1 MKWLDIPQF
10 KDERGS
16 LGVIDG
22 ELPFAVKRV
31 FYMYDVKSMRG
42 GHGHHKT
49 QMALLALAGDC
60 VIEIVSKADG
70 HKTVKL
76 KGQDK
81 ALLLEP
87 GEWHLLKEF
96 SNDAVI
102 MVFASTKYDP
112 KDYFYERPD
121 SV

>member
-1 MKWLDIPQF
+1 MKWIDIPQH

-22 ELPFAVKRV
+22 QIPFTIKRV

-42 GHGHHKT
+42 GHGHFKT
-49 QMALLALAGDC
+49 QMVLLVVAGGC
-60 VIEIVSKADG
+60 LIEIVSKNDG
-70 HKTVKL
+70 HRTVKL
-76 KGQDK
+76 EDPGKG
-81 ALLLEP
+81 LLLEP
-87 GEWHLLKEF
+87 GEWHLLKDF
-96 SNDAVI
+96 SENTVV

-121 SV
+121 

>member
-1 MKWLDIPQF
+1 MKWIEIP
-10 KDERGS
+10 KHSDERGS

-22 ELPFAVKRV
+22 QLPFPIKRV

-49 QMALLALAGDC
+49 HLALLAVVGSC
-60 VIEIVSKADG
+60 VIEIVAKNDG
-70 HKTVKL
+70 HKKIKL
-76 KGQDK
+76 EGPHQV
-81 ALLLEP
+81 LVLEP
-87 GEWHLLKEF
+87 GEWHLLKDFEEGTI
-96 SNDAVI
+96 V

-121 SV
+121 

>member
-1 MKWLDIPQF
+1 MKWIDIPRHS
-10 KDERGS
+10 DERGS

-22 ELPFAVKRV
+22 QLPFTIKRV
-31 FYMYDVKSMRG
+31 FYMYDVKTMRG

-49 QMALLALAGDC
+49 LMALLPVAGSC
-60 VIEIVSKADG
+60 TVEIVSKAQG
-70 HKTVKL
+70 HKTVKIDNPH
-76 KGQDK
+76 Q

-87 GEWHLLKEF
+87 GEWHLLKDF
-96 SNDAVI
+96 ADGTIV

-121 SV
+121 

>member
-1 MKWLDIPQF
+1 MKWIEIPQH
-10 KDERGS
+10 KDERGT

-22 ELPFAVKRV
+22 QLPFTIKRV
-31 FYMYDVKSMRG
+31 FYMYDVKTMRG

-49 QMALLALAGDC
+49 LLALLAISGGC
-60 VIEIVSKADG
+60 VVDIVAKGKD
-70 HKTVKL
+70 HKKVQL
-76 KGQDK
+76 EGPHQV
-81 ALLLEP
+81 LLLEP

-96 SNDAVI
+96 QPGTIV

-121 SV
+121 

>member
-1 MKWLDIPQF
+1 MKWIEIPQH

-22 ELPFAVKRV
+22 QLPFSIKRV

-42 GHGHHKT
+42 GHGHFKT
-49 QMALLALAGDC
+49 QMALLPVSGGC
-60 VIEIVSKADG
+60 MVEVVSKSEG
-70 HKTVKL
+70 HKTVQL
-76 KGQDK
+76 NGADK

-87 GEWHLLKEF
+87 GEWHLLKDF
-96 SNDAVI
+96 ADDTVV

-121 SV
+121 